1 MSTVTLAR
9 INDAMH
15 MRATNAD
22 GHTADLDGSAAIG
35 GVGAGLR
42 PMEMLLA
49 SLGACS
55 SIDIVLIL
63 KKQRQRLDDLRLR
76 VEAQRGAGKK
86 ANPFTAIHVHFD
98 MYGDIKENKAEQAVR
113 MSMEEY
119 CSVAKMLEQ
128 ACPITHSF
136 TVHAAV

>member
-1 MSTVTLAR
+1 MPTITLER
-9 INDAMH
+9 INDAVH

-22 GHTADLDGSAAIG
+22 GHTADLDGSAGIG
-35 GVGAGLR
+35 GTGQGLR

-63 KKQRQRLDDLRLR
+63 KKQRQSLTDLKLR
-76 VEAQRGAGKK
+76 IEAERGEGKK

-98 MYGDIKENKAEQAVR
+98 MYGDIKEKKAEQAVR
-113 MSMEEY
+113 MSVEEY
-119 CSVAKMLEQ
+119 CSVVKMLEK

-136 TVHAAV
+136 TVHPTA

>member
-1 MSTVTLAR
+1 MSTIHLAR
-9 INDAMH
+9 INNAVH

-22 GHTADLDGSAAIG
+22 GHTADMDGSANIG
-35 GVGAGLR
+35 GTGQGLR

-63 KKQRQRLDDLRLR
+63 KKQRQTLVDLKLKIDA
-76 VEAQRGAGKK
+76 ERGEGKK

-98 MYGDIKENKAEQAVR
+98 MYGEIKENKAKQAVR

-119 CSVAKMLEQ
+119 CSVAKMLEK

-136 TVHAAV
+136 TVHPAV